1 MESNMVFYDRE
12 VVNRKDL
19 IQIHSLAD
27 TFYDVHGNESAEIF
41 NEINKEDPYV
51 FQDYGVVS
59 TKRAKVL
66 ASALSVIPF
75 VKKMES
81 DAEAGK
87 DSVESDVRRIYDRL
101 KLIDSKR
108 NVRDADIS
116 FSNIYLNKIMASSNE
131 DISRMGYI
139 IESEEADQYVTSL
152 REVQQERQTT
162 SLSNHFDHVKK
173 IDKDVLGDG
182 SHGRGGYD
190 ADPFN
195 FFPPEDDRLRDAAEK
210 WMDVYQISKGCDR
223 AEAEKALGESL
234 EYYSNEDKSNDASS
248 MYDHLETDASVRFG
262 EMMRTAS
269 YSEYQRIM
277 SDPDMIDF
285 NADFQTKFPD
295 YAKSIQ
301 NERLLSDLDT
311 KRKLKNASQ
320 RYSIAKNAVEYASS
334 MNDGGYDLGVD
345 R

>member
-1 MESNMVFYDRE
+1 MESSITFYDRE

-19 IQIHSLAD
+19 TQIHSLAD
-27 TFYDVHGNESAEIF
+27 TFYEVHGNESAEIF
-41 NEINKEDPYV
+41 NEVNKEDPYV

-66 ASALSVIPF
+66 ASVLSVIPF
-75 VKKMES
+75 VKKVEA
-81 DAEAGK
+81 DAEQGK
-87 DSVESDVRRIYDRL
+87 ESVESDIRRIYDRL

-108 NVRDADIS
+108 NVRDVDIS
-116 FSNIYLNKIMASSNE
+116 FSNIYLNKIMASSNA
-131 DISRMGYI
+131 DVSRIGYI
-139 IESEEADQYVTSL
+139 IDGEEADQYVTSL
-152 REVQQERQTT
+152 REVQQERQTK
-162 SLSNHFDHVKK
+162 SLSSHFDHVKR

-195 FFPPEDDRLRDAAEK
+195 FFPPEDDRLRDVAEK
-210 WMDVYQISKGCDR
+210 WIDVYQVSKGCDR

-234 EYYSNEDKSNDASS
+234 EYYSEEDKSNNASS
-248 MYDHLETDASVRFG
+248 LYEHLETDASVRFG
-262 EMMRTAS
+262 EMMRSAS
-269 YSEYQRIM
+269 YSDYQRIM
-277 SDPDMIDF
+277 SDPDMVDF

-320 RYSIAKNAVEYASS
+320 RYSIAKNAVEYAASTGG
-334 MNDGGYDLGVD
+334 GGYDLGVD

>member
-1 MESNMVFYDRE
+1 MESSVTFYDRE

-19 IQIHSLAD
+19 TQIHSLAD
-27 TFYDVHGNESAEIF
+27 TFYEVHGNESAEIF
-41 NEINKEDPYV
+41 NEVNKEDPYV

-66 ASALSVIPF
+66 ASVLSVIPF
-75 VKKMES
+75 VKKVEA
-81 DAEAGK
+81 DAEQGK
-87 DSVESDVRRIYDRL
+87 ESVESDIRRIYDRL
-101 KLIDSKR
+101 KLIDRKR
-108 NVRDADIS
+108 NVRDVDIS
-116 FSNIYLNKIMASSNE
+116 FSNIYLNKIMASSNV
-131 DISRMGYI
+131 DVSRIGYI
-139 IESEEADQYVTSL
+139 IDGEEADQYVTSL
-152 REVQQERQTT
+152 REVQQERQTK
-162 SLSNHFDHVKK
+162 SLSSHFDYVKR

-182 SHGRGGYD
+182 SHGKGGYD

-210 WMDVYQISKGCDR
+210 WMDVYQVSKGCDR

-234 EYYSNEDKSNDASS
+234 EYYSEEDKSNNASS
-248 MYDHLETDASVRFG
+248 LYEHLETDASVRFG
-262 EMMRTAS
+262 EMMRSAS

-277 SDPDMIDF
+277 SDSDMIDF

-320 RYSIAKNAVEYASS
+320 RYSIAKNAVEYAASTGG
-334 MNDGGYDLGVD
+334 GGYDLGVD